1 VTSLAYKVDPTPVFF
16 GRQFTPY
23 DRRLLRRDGVDYL
36 VIDYRLTRALPWLGF
51 YYADWEPGALNHRR
65 PIPTAAF
72 AKFDRMSG
80 VSRVFDSGDI
90 AIFDVRR
97 VARRG

>member
-1 VTSLAYKVDPTPVFF
+1 VY
-16 GRQFTPY
+16 Y
-23 DRRLLRRDGVDYL
+23 DDSEPSGLRH
-36 VIDYRLTRALPWLGF
+36 T
-51 YYADWEPGALNHRR
+51 R

-72 AKFDRMSG
+72 AKFDRTAR

-90 AIFDVRR
+90 AIFDVRQ